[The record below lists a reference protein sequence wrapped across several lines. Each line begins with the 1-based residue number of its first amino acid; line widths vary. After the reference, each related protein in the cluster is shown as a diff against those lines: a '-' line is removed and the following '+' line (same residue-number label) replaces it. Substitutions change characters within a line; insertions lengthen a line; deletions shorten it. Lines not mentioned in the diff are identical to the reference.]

1 MRIKLKHLSE
11 GVSPN
16 DLTSENP
23 DPAKIE
29 NPDIRQQETVQTRLR
44 IHLRTLEHCTVG
56 GIV

>member
-16 DLTSENP
+16 EQASENP

-29 NPDIRQQETVQTRLR
+29 NPEARQQETPQTRL
-44 IHLRTLEHCTVG
+44 
-56 GIV
+56 